1 MFYVSVKK
9 NTYTH
14 THRYIFFMH
23 QLKKYIH
30 TYTHTDSTGRCWWVG
45 GRAFRV
51 NIKKIIFFLEA
62 FVKNQ

>member
-1 MFYVSVKK
+1 
-9 NTYTH
+9 
-14 THRYIFFMH
+14 MH